1 MIRSITP
8 RWAVFIAALLPCWG
22 IIAFTRTAAA
32 EISTEA
38 AVVAVQRHFCRW
50 GFWVRGRTLP
60 AKIRKDGDLAYVGMR
75 GLIQW
80 DGARRLSAPSDY
92 TFALYTREGE
102 VAVWRQGGLWRDEA
116 TEQKLLA
123 GPTETIW
130 VAEPTECN
138 IPFVDTP
145 MKLRFLKVVEE
156 TMAKQLFDSNKR
168 GFTHLPPRVEIIV
181 KNFNFDDFGTSVL
194 VPKTRD
200 VWTLTFHNGFN
211 PLDDTYLKEEQF
223 PAKAWDPKN
232 AKRYRDG
239 ILAKGLRREI
249 QLHE

>member
-1 MIRSITP
+1 M
-8 RWAVFIAALLPCWG
+8 
-22 IIAFTRTAAA
+22 
-32 EISTEA
+32 
-38 AVVAVQRHFCRW
+38 
-50 GFWVRGRTLP
+50 RGRTLP

-80 DGARRLSAPSDY
+80 DGARRLTAPSDY

-102 VAVWRQGGLWRDEA
+102 VAVWRQGGLWRDDA

-130 VAEPTECN
+130 VVEPTDCN

-156 TMAKQLFDSNKR
+156 TMAKQVFDSNKR
-168 GFTHLPPRVEIIV
+168 GFTRLPLRVEIIV

-194 VPKTRD
+194 VPKTGD
-200 VWTLTFHNGFN
+200 VWDIVFHSGRD
-211 PLDDTYLKEEQF
+211 PLHDTSLEEQEF
-223 PAKAWDPKN
+223 PSMALNPKN
-232 AKRYRDG
+232 AKRYRGG

-249 QLHE
+249 RLHE